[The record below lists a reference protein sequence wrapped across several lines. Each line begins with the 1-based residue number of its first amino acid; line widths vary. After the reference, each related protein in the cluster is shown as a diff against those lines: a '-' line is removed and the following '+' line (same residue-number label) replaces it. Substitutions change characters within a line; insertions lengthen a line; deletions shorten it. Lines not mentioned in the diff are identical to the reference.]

1 MNDTASVTSCFL
13 AAHSQS
19 TTTAPVPQ
27 ALPAISATCDAHTA
41 PPRFQWVGR
50 AARR

>member
-1 MNDTASVTSCFL
+1 MNNTASVTNCFI

-19 TTTAPVPQ
+19 ATSAPVPQ
-27 ALPAISATCDAHTA
+27 SLPAISATCDAHA
-41 PPRFQWVGR
+41 VPPRFQWVGR